1 MQKSKKLKNKNKQFQ
16 EISYQKPKV
25 ILIFLIKI

>member
-16 EISYQKPKV
+16 EILYQKPKV